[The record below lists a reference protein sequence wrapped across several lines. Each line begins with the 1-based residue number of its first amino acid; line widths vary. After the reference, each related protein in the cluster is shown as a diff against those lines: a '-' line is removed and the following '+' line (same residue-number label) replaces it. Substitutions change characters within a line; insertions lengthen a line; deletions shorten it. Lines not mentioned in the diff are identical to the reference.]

1 MFRKLCR
8 VGVLAGVLI
17 ALSAMSPAS
26 ALDTIKVADAQ
37 KGFWDTAFVFLGQ
50 ERGFFRDEG
59 IELDIQWT
67 EGGADTQQAVITGSF
82 DIGLATGLLGVV
94 SAYAKGAP
102 IVLLS
107 SEMTG
112 ASDLLWYVRAESPI
126 KSLADIEG
134 KTIAYSRPGSSSNQI
149 AAALVKLSGKS
160 ATLVST
166 GGAPATLTQVMSG
179 QIDVGWSA
187 VPGPLELVNEGKL
200 RVIAVGND
208 APGAADLTVRVNI
221 TNAAMLEARRDV
233 LRRFLVAYQ
242 KTIDWAY
249 GGPEVLQDYGKFA
262 NVKPETVELLR
273 SKYIPKTA
281 VALNRMSGLDVT
293 VREAVENKRLEK
305 PLTAEEQAALLR
317 PMQELTKDLVKQ
329 P

>member
-1 MFRKLCR
+1 MIPKLGR
-8 VGVLAGVLI
+8 VGALAALLI
-17 ALSAMSPAS
+17 PLLAAAPAS
-26 ALDTIKVADAQ
+26 ALDVIKVADAQ

-50 ERGFFRDEG
+50 ERGFFKEQG

-82 DIGLATGLLGVV
+82 DVGLATGLLGVV

-112 ASDLLWYVRAESPI
+112 ASDLLWYVRADSPI

-160 ATLVST
+160 AKLVST
-166 GGAPATLTQVMSG
+166 GGAPATMTQVMSG

-208 APGAADLTVRVNI
+208 APGAAGQTVRVNI
-221 TNAAMLEARRDV
+221 TNATMLSTRRDV

-249 GGPEVLQDYGKFA
+249 SSPEVLQDYGKFA
-262 NVKPETVELLR
+262 GVKPETVELLR
-273 SKYIPKTA
+273 SKYLPKSA
-281 VALNRMSGLDVT
+281 VALNRIEGLDAT
-293 VREAVENKRLEK
+293 MREAVEGKRLEK
-305 PLTAEEQAALLR
+305 PLTPEQQAGLLK
-317 PMQELTKDLVKQ
+317 PMQELTKDLVK
-329 P
+329 